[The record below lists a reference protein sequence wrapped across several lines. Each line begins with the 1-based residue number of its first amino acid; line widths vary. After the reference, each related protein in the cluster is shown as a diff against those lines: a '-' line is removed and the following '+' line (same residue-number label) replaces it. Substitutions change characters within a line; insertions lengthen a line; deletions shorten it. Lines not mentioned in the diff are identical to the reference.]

1 MTRDFETACAELEDL
16 LSELAEVEAL
26 ADEDAVSRYNVDSKA
41 EILRIFSEEIASLCG
56 EVDYL
61 TPASDEPEYDY

>member
-1 MTRDFETACAELEDL
+1 MTRDFETARIELEDL

-26 ADEDAVSRYNVDSKA
+26 ADEEAVSRYNVDSKA
-41 EILRIFSEEIASLCG
+41 EILRIFSEEVASLRK

-61 TPASDEPEYDY
+61 TPAVLEPEYDY